1 MQANYCAWVWQ
12 LQYAYPRCRLR
23 HSEDPDLDTL
33 HTIVL
38 DPNHQNTRLLIKDYD
53 FWLYHSGPIVPSPR
67 KVLRTVQIETE
78 AILNSK
84 PLWYVSADFADH
96 DPVTPNSLLMGR
108 PDGSLPQVVHP
119 KSPEQKKMETITG
132 ACWQILG
139 SLYKNLLAWTA
150 NRGKVEKFLTRHQS
164 QDGSDT
170 GWPSVTSVFMEDW

>member
-1 MQANYCAWVWQ
+1 MT
-12 LQYAYPRCRLR
+12 
-23 HSEDPDLDTL
+23 SGFITLDQQCL
-33 HTIVL
+33 AL
-38 DPNHQNTRLLIKDYD
+38 E
-53 FWLYHSGPIVPSPR
+53 
-67 KVLRTVQIETE
+67 KVLRTVLIETE

-96 DPVTPNSLLMGR
+96 DPVAPNSLLMGR

-170 GWPSVTSVFMEDW
+170 GWPSVTSSLWKIGKVTKIFPGPDWQVRTTEVQINNRMYTRPFTA